1 MKAIVN
7 DKLYD
12 MPKNVAD
19 ATLKVASEQI
29 PFGIYA
35 IEKDGIIELRKDKC
49 RSKTQLKQMVR
60 DFREKGFKVYFNE
73 YKNHLSR

>member
-1 MKAIVN
+1 MKVIVN
-7 DKLYD
+7 NKLYD
-12 MPKNVAD
+12 MPKNVSD

-49 RSKTQLKQMVR
+49 RSKTQLKQMVK

-73 YKNHLSR
+73 H